1 MSDSY
6 SIRSEGSSDSSDNFL
21 VIHEHAENNHQ
32 DILGVFKPKGT
43 AGSSAAPPAESSGV
57 EETITE
63 DLEVA
68 VEVRADTPTNSDQSS
83 AGPPTTASFVSTR
96 SREVAVVTFHI
107 NDLELIQQSVGSA
120 SSVRLQ
126 AGHLS
131 CNECAAIS
139 NEEFQVYRRCFM
151 SSGLRLGL

>member
-6 SIRSEGSSDSSDNFL
+6 SIRSEGSSDSSDNFIVL
-21 VIHEHAENNHQ
+21 QAEHAENNHH
-32 DILGVFKPKGT
+32 DVLGVFKAKGT
-43 AGSSAAPPAESSGV
+43 TGSLASPAV
-57 EETITE
+57 EPLSDEIVTE

-68 VEVRADTPTNSDQSS
+68 VEVRADTPTTSDQSS

-96 SREVAVVTFHI
+96 SRDVAVVTFHI

-139 NEEFQVYRRCFM
+139 NEEFQV
-151 SSGLRLGL
+151 SI